1 MSLLRGG
8 HAGNFHIG
16 HFRHQ
21 RSLLHNLFQGPAL
34 QLRQRPR
41 LFDLH
46 HVARMSFVLLIM
58 RVELLADRDHASVH
72 GMRLFPRHFDHD
84 RLLHLVREHDPDQ
97 LLVMLLSLCPCLI
110 GSLACRFR
118 HYFFSVFVFG
128 CACVLVCVLCPAI
141 SCSRRIVCTRAMSR
155 RSPRTFFRLSVCPIF
170 IWNFS
175 LKSWSAKSRSWCL
188 SSTSV
193 KLRIFSAFIKSV
205 PASKLIRSQLSVL
218 RKFFPSAAS
227 DLCNSYSTS

>member
-97 LLVMLLSLCPCLI
+97 FLVMLLSLCPCLI
-110 GSLACRFR
+110 GSLACRFP
-118 HYFFSVFVFG
+118 HYFFSVLV
-128 CACVLVCVLCPAI
+128 CALVCVLCPAI
-141 SCSRRIVCTRAMSR
+141 SCSRRIVCTRAISR

-175 LKSWSAKSRSWCL
+175 LNNWSAKSRSWCL
-188 SSTSV
+188 SSSSV
-193 KLRIFSAFIKSV
+193 KLRIFSAFIIS
-205 PASKLIRSQLSVL
+205 SQLSVEAL
-218 RKFFPSAAS
+218 AS
-227 DLCNSYSTS
+227 